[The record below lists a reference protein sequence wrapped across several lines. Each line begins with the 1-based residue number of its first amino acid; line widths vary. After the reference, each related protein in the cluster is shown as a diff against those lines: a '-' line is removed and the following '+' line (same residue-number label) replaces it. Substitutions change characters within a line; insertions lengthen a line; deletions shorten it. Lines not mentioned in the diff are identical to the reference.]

1 MFLRIGAT
9 VCGVALGTSLNYQ
22 AQCARSPPTLEPPEN
37 KHEVYDVCVVGGGI
51 VGLATAREILNR
63 FPNKRVAVVEKES
76 EVAHHQTGH
85 NSGVIHAG
93 MYYVPGSTMA
103 RLCVHGARM
112 MYEYCEKNSIPHK
125 RIGKLIVASTP
136 DEVPILST
144 LLERGNVNGV
154 QGLEILNSE
163 QVKALEPNVVA
174 VAALHSPNTGIVD
187 YGVVARTF
195 ARDVVDSTRGVV
207 LLDFN
212 VERFDLLSD
221 KTVRITGCELNQKG
235 PKKHVDAKHV
245 ITCAGLQSDRVAG
258 LAGGSA
264 TPRVVPFRGTY
275 YQMKEEYRNVVT
287 RNIYPVPSGGGI
299 PVGVHFTPTVN
310 ERRGEQMIVGPG
322 ACLAFSR
329 EGYNFFDLSFRD
341 MFSLLK
347 SYGLVKFA
355 LGNMDLAFGEMYRD
369 LNKKAF
375 LASAQ
380 KLVPSVTEDM
390 VEESF
395 AGVMA
400 QVFEDT
406 GKASADFIFERG
418 AFHGTTLHVRNAP
431 SPACTASLAI
441 AREVVDQAAA
451 DFGWTPTPATAPVPA
466 AGKA

>member
-1 MFLRIGAT
+1 MRLGAT
-9 VCGVALGTSLNYQ
+9 VCGVALGTGLSYTNP
-22 AQCARSPPTLEPPEN
+22 AQCAVRPPTLQPAEN
-37 KHEVYDVCVVGGGI
+37 KVEVYDVCVVGGGI
-51 VGLATAREILNR
+51 VGLATAREVINR
-63 FPNKRVAVVEKES
+63 FPKMRVAVVEKES

-103 RLCVHGARM
+103 RLCVQGAKM
-112 MYEYCEKNSIPHK
+112 MYEYCEKNNIPHK
-125 RIGKLIVASTP
+125 RIGKLIVATTD
-136 DEVPILST
+136 DEVPILKT
-144 LLERGNVNGV
+144 LYERGNINGV
-154 QGLEILNSE
+154 QGLELLNSA
-163 QVKALEPNVVA
+163 QVRELEPNVAA

-195 ARDVVDSTRGVV
+195 ARDVVESNRGTVY
-207 LLDFN
+207 LDFN
-212 VERFDLLSD
+212 VENFTLRPDN
-221 KTVRITGCELNQKG
+221 TVRVTGCELGQKG
-235 PKKHVDAKHV
+235 PKKHVDARHV

-258 LAGGSA
+258 LAGGSS
-264 TPRVVPFRGTY
+264 TPRIVPFRGTY
-275 YQMKEEYRNVVT
+275 YQMKEQYRGIVK

-329 EGYNFFDLSFRD
+329 EGYSFFDLSLKD
-341 MFSLLK
+341 MLSLVR
-347 SYGLVKFA
+347 SCGLVKFA
-355 LGNMDLAFGEMYRD
+355 LGNADLAFGEMYRD

-406 GKASADFIFERG
+406 GKACAEFIFERN

-451 DFGWTPTPATAPVPA
+451 DFGWTASSGGP
-466 AGKA
+466 KA